1 MSERIEELKKEYD
14 LNKHVEGGSF
24 VKVYTAPFEDM
35 GRAYMGSIYFLLEK
49 DELSHFHKID
59 CDEIWY
65 YHEGCGMKIT
75 VLSDFGKEEFLLGD
89 DLQNGE
95 RAMVVIPKGRVF
107 GAENL
112 QSDGYTF
119 VSCVTTPNFEY
130 SGFRLIGENE
140 IKDRFEEHY
149 EEVKKLAFKE

>member
-75 VLSDFGKEEFLLGD
+75 AIDEEGKRRELLLGN
-89 DLQNGE
+89 DLNKGE
-95 RAMVVIPKGRVF
+95 RAMILINKGWIF
-107 GAENL
+107 AAENL
-112 QSDGYTF
+112 DKESFTF
-119 VSCVTTPNFEY
+119 VSCVTTPAYTDE
-130 SGFRLIGENE
+130 GFSLVYKKQIREDYPE
-140 IKDRFEEHY
+140 IY
-149 EEVKKLAFKE
+149 EEVSYLAY